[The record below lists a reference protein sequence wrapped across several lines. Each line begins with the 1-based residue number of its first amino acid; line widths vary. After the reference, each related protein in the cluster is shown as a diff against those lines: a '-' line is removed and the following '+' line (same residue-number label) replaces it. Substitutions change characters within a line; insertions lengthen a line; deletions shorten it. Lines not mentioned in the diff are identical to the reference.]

1 MGMTAYPDGSPHHE
15 PLKYVVIPSQP
26 HTCGPTE
33 QATPGVTG
41 THTPIAEQPPDSLY
55 AQTTGWV
62 PADRHWSAA
71 LHGG

>member
-1 MGMTAYPDGSPHHE
+1 MAMMAYPGGSAHHE
-15 PLKYVVIPSQP
+15 PLRDVVDPLQS

-41 THTPIAEQPPDSLY
+41 TQTPIAWHPADSLY
-55 AQTTGWV
+55 AQVMSWV
-62 PADRHWSAA
+62 VVDGHWSAA